1 MNETPIKEERTEPD
15 GDVDADSAKWAPAIQ
30 GLIRIIEK
38 SEQKLGYFQNRVK
51 QAQFMDRPNQRK
63 IRTASAQIGMHS
75 AHLEGLHTE
84 LRQLERLHGG
94 GIHLRPATSRELRR
108 IWGWINRPGIRNI
121 LYAARV
127 PFETFMEDWQQWT
140 ESAEMY
146 PLSIE
151 ICTTRLLIGFMLLQ
165 GKADTVVVEFVVIR
179 PDQRARGYGTDALTE
194 AVHYAFEH
202 LNAEH
207 ITLQV
212 APDNDAA
219 LTCFENAGFQYLSYT
234 EAAGPAYTMG
244 IDLGEW
250 VGDGPVGD
258 QSTAPQLRATL
269 QEFFEL
275 ED

>member
-15 GDVDADSAKWAPAIQ
+15 DDVDADSAKWAPAIQ

-63 IRTASAQIGMHS
+63 VRTASAQIGMHS
-75 AHLEGLHTE
+75 VHLEGLHTE

-94 GIHLRPATSRELRR
+94 GIHLRPTTSRELRR

-127 PFETFMEDWQQWT
+127 TFETFMEDWQRWT

-146 PLSIE
+146 PISIE
-151 ICTTRLLIGFMLLQ
+151 IRTTRLLIGFMLLQ
-165 GKADTVVVEFVVIR
+165 CDADTVVVEFVVIR
-179 PDQRARGYGTDALTE
+179 PDQRGRGYGTDALIE

-234 EAAGPAYTMG
+234 EAAGAAYTMG
-244 IDLGEW
+244 INLGEW
-250 VGDGPVGD
+250 GDDGPVDD
-258 QSTAPQLRATL
+258 QSTAPGLRATL
-269 QEFFEL
+269 QEFFEM